1 MWVRRVEDGEE
12 EMEKQMEAA
21 AAAAE
26 EEKEEEERRRRRR
39 RHFSRAYRLPRGL
52 LAVGTLQCQQCLPQV
67 YL

>member
-1 MWVRRVEDGEE
+1 MWVRRVQDGEE
-12 EMEKQMEAA
+12 ELEKQMEAA

-26 EEKEEEERRRRRR
+26 EEEGRRRRRR

-52 LAVGTLQCQQCLPQV
+52 LPVGPPQCLQCLQCLPQV